1 MKKYIALFSV
11 TLILAFCGLF
21 QSLAVAQGQNAT
33 PEAATKAFYTWFITQ
48 SSKAHAYPLMDKQ
61 IYQFVSKSTVD
72 LLRTEYKQNKF
83 ADRAEYFTNAQ
94 DYDEKDWLSHIVVRP
109 AFMVNDVAIVPVTLG
124 SATDQVSVLAF
135 LRKLDGTWK
144 IIKVG
149 DTQDYEN
156 SPQ

>member
-1 MKKYIALFSV
+1 MKRYLVLFTASLV
-11 TLILAFCGLF
+11 LTVCSLF
-21 QSLAVAQGQNAT
+21 NSPAMAQTAS
-33 PEAATKAFYTWFITQ
+33 PEAATKAFYTWYVTQ
-48 SSKAHAYPLMDKQ
+48 ESKAHAYPLMDKQ
-61 IYQFVSKSTVD
+61 VYEFVSKSTVD

-83 ADRAEYFTNAQ
+83 ADRADYFTNAQ
-94 DYDEKDWLSHIVVRP
+94 DFDSKDWLAHIVVRP
-109 AFMVNDVAIVPVTLG
+109 AFMVDGVAIVPVTLG
-124 SATDQVSVLAF
+124 SGDDKMDVLAF